1 MKKHDLK
8 LKVSEFVDVW
18 EGLQRGVFVDSKL
31 KVQIGDSIVLREY
44 VNSITTFTGRE
55 IVCIVIHAIR
65 DDEYTKYGIDF
76 VSIFC
81 AIKRIV
87 ND

>member
-8 LKVSEFVDVW
+8 LKVSEFGDVW
-18 EGLQRGVFVDSKL
+18 EGLQRGLFVDSKL
-31 KVQIGDSIVLREY
+31 KVQVGDSLILREFI
-44 VNSITTFTGRE
+44 VSIGTFTGRE
-55 IVCIVIHAIR
+55 IVCVVMHTFR
-65 DDEYTKYGIDF
+65 DDDVMKYGIDF
-76 VSIFC
+76 VSVFC